1 MTNEELQ
8 AKYQSLLE
16 MANSNGW
23 QYGLSGGDDGV
34 LHIDATVPDEAA
46 KQQLWGEYARIDPDY
61 QSSDLILNVNVG
73 ESVGGPGAGSTYTV
87 AAGDNLTKIGAK
99 YGLTWQQVYDA
110 NRDIISDPDMIHPG
124 QELKI
129 PSA

>member
-8 AKYQSLLE
+8 TKYQSLLE
-16 MANSNGW
+16 LAQSNGTT
-23 QYGLSGGDDGV
+23 YELSGGDDGV
-34 LHIDATVPDEAA
+34 LHVNGSAPSEEA
-46 KQQLWGEYARIDPDY
+46 KQQLWDKYNELDPNYA
-61 QSSDLILNVNVG
+61 SGDLVLNIEVSG
-73 ESVGGPGAGSTYTV
+73 QAAAGNTYTV
-87 AAGDNLTKIGAK
+87 AAGDNLTKIGEK

-110 NRDIISDPDMIHPG
+110 NRDIIHDPDMIHPG